1 MVSLAPIGDSSA
13 VGPLSGCPSC
23 KIRKCACNLSHL
35 SSSRSR
41 NEGYLSQTSF
51 TASRTVLPWNGTS
64 AFPSQN
70 LCRSS
75 GILSM
80 ELSASMGPYAP
91 PKNHPFHF
99 DRIGLGKPL
108 SKWLGSASL
117 DVPGFLCLC
126 GAKIQSTNPIYPW
139 QLLATHGNSWQFHQ
153 NTTEALP
160 TASSPARLHRFAC
173 SAASRVTC

>member
-13 VGPLSGCPSC
+13 AGPLSGCPSC
-23 KIRKCACNLSHL
+23 KIKKCACNRPHL

-41 NEGYLSQTSF
+41 NAGYLSQTWF
-51 TASRTVLPWNGTS
+51 TASHTVLPWNGTS

-75 GILSM
+75 GILSI
-80 ELSASMGPYAP
+80 ELYVSMGPYAP

-117 DVPGFLCLC
+117 DVPGFLCLVEQ
-126 GAKIQSTNPIYPW
+126 KFSLLILSTRGNCWPHMATPGNFIRTRPRPSPQPLHLHVSIDLRAP
-139 QLLATHGNSWQFHQ
+139 QLV
-153 NTTEALP
+153 E
-160 TASSPARLHRFAC
+160 
-173 SAASRVTC
+173 